1 MKRGI
6 ACALA
11 ACLLVLTACS
21 RQEGGSWVVCSR
33 PEEEA
38 SSSSAFEEPAAEE
51 EISGEAKMDGTE
63 EEEEQMK
70 LYLKV
75 GGETFTV
82 LLAQNEA
89 AEALAELAE
98 EEPVTIQM
106 EDYAGFEKVGALG
119 RSLPAEDRQMTTQAG
134 DIMLY
139 QGNQIVLF
147 YGSNTWSYTPL
158 GRIEDLTGWQEALG
172 SGSVSV
178 TFRAKEE

>member
-1 MKRGI
+1 MKRGMV
-6 ACALA
+6 CALA

-21 RQEGGSWVVCSR
+21 RQEGGSWVVSSR

-51 EISGEAKMDGTE
+51 ETSE

-70 LYLKV
+70 LYLEV
-75 GGETFTV
+75 GSETFTV

-119 RSLPAEDRQMTTQAG
+119 RSLPTEDQQMTTQAG

-139 QGNQIVLF
+139 QGDQIVLL

>member
-11 ACLLVLTACS
+11 ACPLVLTACS
-21 RQEGGSWVVCSR
+21 RQEGGSWVVSSR
-33 PEEEA
+33 PEEGA

-51 EISGEAKMDGTE
+51 ETSREAKMDGTE

-70 LYLKV
+70 LYLEV
-75 GGETFTV
+75 GSETFTV

-89 AEALAELAE
+89 AEALAELVE

-119 RSLPAEDRQMTTQAG
+119 RSLPAEDQQMTTQAG

-139 QGNQIVLF
+139 QGDQIVLF
-147 YGSNTWSYTPL
+147 YGSNTWSYTSL

>member
-11 ACLLVLTACS
+11 ACLLALTACS
-21 RQEGGSWVVCSR
+21 RQEGSSWVVSFW
-33 PEEEA
+33 PEKGA
-38 SSSSAFEEPAAEE
+38 PSSSAPEEPAAEGE
-51 EISGEAKMDGTE
+51 TSGEAKMDGTE
-63 EEEEQMK
+63 GEKEQMK
-70 LYLKV
+70 LYLEV

-98 EEPVTIQM
+98 GEPVTVQM

-119 RSLPAEDRQMTTQAG
+119 RSLPEEDRQMTTQAG
-134 DIMLY
+134 DIVLY
-139 QGNQIVLF
+139 QGDQIVLF

>member
-1 MKRGI
+1 MKRGMV
-6 ACALA
+6 CALA

-51 EISGEAKMDGTE
+51 ETSGEAKMDGTE

-70 LYLKV
+70 LYLEV
-75 GGETFTV
+75 GSETFTV

-98 EEPVTIQM
+98 EEPVN
-106 EDYAGFEKVGALG
+106 G
-119 RSLPAEDRQMTTQAG
+119 
-134 DIMLY
+134 
-139 QGNQIVLF
+139 
-147 YGSNTWSYTPL
+147 
-158 GRIEDLTGWQEALG
+158 IEIH
-172 SGSVSV
+172 
-178 TFRAKEE
+178 KETVYN